1 MKTMLIF
8 IAIVLV
14 GILAKP
20 LFDAIVSLPFPTSGK
35 YDPQGGGD
43 GYGIAIIGF
52 IVTPLLLAVFLT
64 ALIVAA
70 CKISNGWVLTGVW
83 AAIILL
89 FAIYPTIHFIKEYP
103 DNQFEKNQSKLYEML
118 ADGAP
123 DEKIKPL
130 AEKVAK
136 KCSGCVFDK
145 LVEYFKFDMAREMI
159 ENGYDISKSSYL
171 LSDMVKDDRHYTGTE
186 FTRAVFLI
194 ENGAD
199 VNGKA
204 LRGTPIFHAI
214 IWGNLKSVKLLL
226 DNGADINIRN
236 QERETPLSCVKR
248 LGENEI
254 VALLLKYG
262 ATEDNK

>member
-8 IAIVLV
+8 IAIVLA

-35 YDPQGGGD
+35 YDPQGGD

-136 KCSGCVFDK
+136 KYRGHVFDE
-145 LVEYFKFDMAREMI
+145 LVKYFKFDMAREMI

-171 LSDMVKDDRHYTGTE
+171 LSDMVEEDRRHTDPE

-199 VNGKA
+199 VNAKA
-204 LRGTPIFHAI
+204 HRGTPIFHAI
-214 IWGNLKSVKLLL
+214 IWGKPK
-226 DNGADINIRN
+226 ICKTIIR
-236 QERETPLSCVKR
+236 QWSRH
-248 LGENEI
+248 
-254 VALLLKYG
+254 KY
-262 ATEDNK
+262 

>member
-8 IAIVLV
+8 IAIVLA

-52 IVTPLLLAVFLT
+52 IVTVLLLAVFLT

-103 DNQFEKNQSKLYEML
+103 YNQSMKNRSKLDEML

-136 KCSGCVFDK
+136 KYSDSVFDK
-145 LVEYFKFDMAREMI
+145 LVKYLKFDMAREMI
-159 ENGYDISKSSYL
+159 ENGYHISESSYL
-171 LSDMVKDDRHYTGTE
+171 LSYMVEEDRYTDPE

-204 LRGTPIFHAI
+204 RRGIPIFHAI

-236 QERETPLSCVKR
+236 QEGEMPLSCAKR

>member
-103 DNQFEKNQSKLYEML
+103 DNQFEKNQSKLCL
-118 ADGAP
+118 
-123 DEKIKPL
+123 
-130 AEKVAK
+130 
-136 KCSGCVFDK
+136 
-145 LVEYFKFDMAREMI
+145 
-159 ENGYDISKSSYL
+159 
-171 LSDMVKDDRHYTGTE
+171 
-186 FTRAVFLI
+186 
-194 ENGAD
+194 
-199 VNGKA
+199 
-204 LRGTPIFHAI
+204 
-214 IWGNLKSVKLLL
+214 
-226 DNGADINIRN
+226 
-236 QERETPLSCVKR
+236 
-248 LGENEI
+248 
-254 VALLLKYG
+254 
-262 ATEDNK
+262 